1 MADPKEPS
9 AFLSVL
15 PPAFSLAR
23 IPVAYR
29 VLRSTDLSDTPSIR
43 HVNSEP
49 YRTTGYAC
57 QPFHRPMSKLLRI
70 G

>member
-1 MADPKEPS
+1 MADPKDPS
-9 AFLSVL
+9 DFLSVL
-15 PPAFSLAR
+15 PPAFSLTR
-23 IPVAYR
+23 VPVAYR

-43 HVNSEP
+43 QVNSEA

-57 QPFHRPMSKLLRI
+57 QRFHRPLSKLLRI